1 MSLIMEYKGV
11 KKFIS
16 QGRKRPFLDGLL
28 EVTLVL
34 LMDMVD
40 DMMTIVAMWLSTLE
54 DVANTS
60 FFFFFKYK
68 LNDKDYEFKFF

>member
-16 QGRKRPFLDGLL
+16 QGRKRPFLDGLP

-40 DMMTIVAMWLSTLE
+40 DMMTIVAM
-54 DVANTS
+54 
-60 FFFFFKYK
+60 
-68 LNDKDYEFKFF
+68 

>member
-1 MSLIMEYKGV
+1 MPLIMEYKGV

-16 QGRKRPFLDGLL
+16 QGRKWPFLDGLL

-60 FFFFFKYK
+60 FFFF
-68 LNDKDYEFKFF
+68 